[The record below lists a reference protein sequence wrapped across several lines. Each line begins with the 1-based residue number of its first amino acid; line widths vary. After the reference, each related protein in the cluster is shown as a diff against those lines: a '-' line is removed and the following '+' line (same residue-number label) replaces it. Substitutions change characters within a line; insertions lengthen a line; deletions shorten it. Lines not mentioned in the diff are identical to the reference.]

1 MHRVVSSRRSRFL
14 ARSRVRRRRRRRG
27 RRVGAAHEKFAQESE
42 RVRRSRRVEFHHS
55 LVQRFRDGGFQVR
68 LGRVRGA
75 RVLLRGRSRLVVCR
89 FKRRFRAGV
98 NHSCRSLRRARVV
111 ARRVVALRV
120 VVLAHLR
127 SSSSRRRARRTS
139 RRRLTPSR
147 SGARVIASSP
157 SFATRARARG
167 RGLERRRARAR

>member
-14 ARSRVRRRRRRRG
+14 ARSRVRRRRRRRRRRG

-89 FKRRFRAGV
+89 FKRRF
-98 NHSCRSLRRARVV
+98 
-111 ARRVVALRV
+111 
-120 VVLAHLR
+120 
-127 SSSSRRRARRTS
+127 
-139 RRRLTPSR
+139 
-147 SGARVIASSP
+147 
-157 SFATRARARG
+157 ARASMI
-167 RGLERRRARAR
+167 